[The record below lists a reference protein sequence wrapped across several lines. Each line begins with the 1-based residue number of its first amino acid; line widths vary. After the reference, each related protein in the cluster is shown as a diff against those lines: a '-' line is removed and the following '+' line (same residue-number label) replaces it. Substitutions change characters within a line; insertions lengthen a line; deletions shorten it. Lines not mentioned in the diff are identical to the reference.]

1 VSLQILVTGANGKT
15 GRAIVDALL
24 ARGARVRGLV
34 RKTEQA
40 GRIEALGADA
50 ALGDLE
56 DPASL
61 LAAAAGCDTVLHIGP
76 PMHPREIEM
85 TEAVLDAAFKGGV
98 GHFIYYSV
106 MHPLR
111 QDVQH
116 HRLKLLAEAHVV
128 EGPIPYTILQP
139 IRYMQHLE
147 PILGQVR
154 EQGVHAMPFNTR
166 VRFNVVDLLD
176 LAEAAAIV
184 ATEPGHRH
192 ATYELAGPEALSQDD
207 MAAILTE
214 ALGRPVAARQI
225 SPEQL
230 RANAA
235 SKGIDPGRIER
246 MLVMNAHY
254 DRHGFLG
261 NPNILSWLIGRPP
274 TRYRDYVRRLTGTT
288 GNAIAPKGS
297 A

>member
-1 VSLQILVTGANGKT
+1 
-15 GRAIVDALL
+15 
-24 ARGARVRGLV
+24 
-34 RKTEQA
+34 
-40 GRIEALGADA
+40 
-50 ALGDLE
+50 
-56 DPASL
+56 
-61 LAAAAGCDTVLHIGP
+61 
-76 PMHPREIEM
+76 
-85 TEAVLDAAFKGGV
+85 
-98 GHFIYYSV
+98 

>member
-1 VSLQILVTGANGKT
+1 MSLQVLVTGANGRT
-15 GRAIVDALL
+15 GRAIVDSLL

-34 RKTEQA
+34 RRREQA
-40 GRIEALGADA
+40 GRLEALGAQA

-61 LAAAAGCDTVLHIGP
+61 IAAAAGCDAVLHIGP
-76 PMHPREIEM
+76 PMHPREVEI
-85 TEAVLDAAFKGGV
+85 TEGVLDAAAKGGV

-116 HRLKLLAEAHVV
+116 HRLKLIAEAHVV
-128 EGPIPYTILQP
+128 EGPTPYTILQP

-154 EQGVHAMPFNTR
+154 DQGIHAMPFNTR

-184 ATEPGHRH
+184 ATQPAHRY
-192 ATYELAGPEALSQDD
+192 ATYELAGPESLSQDD

-214 ALGRPVAARQI
+214 ELDRPVAA
-225 SPEQL
+225 SHVPPDVL
-230 RANAA
+230 RANMTA
-235 SKGIDPGRIER
+235 KGVDPGRIDR
-246 MLVMNAHY
+246 MVVMNSHY

-261 NPNILSWLIGRPP
+261 NPNILTWLIGRAP
-274 TRYRDYVRRLTGTT
+274 TRYRDYVRRLVDATRDTPE
-288 GNAIAPKGS
+288 PKTMS
-297 A
+297 

>member
-1 VSLQILVTGANGKT
+1 MSLKIFVTGANGKT

-24 ARGARVRGLV
+24 ARGATVRGLV
-34 RKTEQA
+34 RKAAQMA
-40 GRIEALGADA
+40 RLEALGAEA

-61 LAAAAGCDTVLHIGP
+61 IAAAAGCDTVLHIGP
-76 PMHPREIEM
+76 PMHPREVEM
-85 TEAVLDAAFKGGV
+85 TESVLETAAKGGA

-116 HRLKLLAEAHVV
+116 HRLKLLTEAHVV

-147 PILGQVR
+147 PIFGQVR
-154 EQGVHAMPFNTR
+154 DQGIHAMPFNTR
-166 VRFNVVDLLD
+166 VRFNVVDLID
-176 LAEAAAIV
+176 LAEASAIV
-184 ATEPGHRH
+184 ATQPGHLY

-214 ALGRPVAARQI
+214 ELGRPVASRHV
-225 SPEQL
+225 PPDVL
-230 RANAA
+230 RANMTA
-235 SKGIDPGRIER
+235 KRVDPGRIDR
-246 MLVMNAHY
+246 MEVMNAHY

-261 NPNILSWLIGRPP
+261 NPNILTWLIGRPP
-274 TRYRDYVRRLTGTT
+274 TRYRDYVRRLVEATKNITE
-288 GNAIAPKGS
+288 PKAAS
-297 A
+297 